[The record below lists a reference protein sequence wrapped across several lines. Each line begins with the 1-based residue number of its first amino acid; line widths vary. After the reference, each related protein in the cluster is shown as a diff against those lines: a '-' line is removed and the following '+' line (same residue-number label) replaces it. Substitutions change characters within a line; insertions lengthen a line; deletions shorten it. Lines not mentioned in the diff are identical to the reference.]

1 MVKLL
6 KFDIEFNNAESAYF
20 AGQEVSGKVV
30 IENTE
35 PKKINEILLE
45 LKGRA
50 KTYWTK
56 HSGKSRMHCSQA
68 EPYFCEQFNTCYTH
82 QFTQTT
88 SDNQKE
94 RILPDGRHEIPF
106 SFTLPKTLPTSFEGE
121 FGFIRYTC
129 KAICERPWDVD
140 IISKRAFTVIGIED
154 INQDPEAMEP
164 VCETECISS
173 VKLCCQKQGSIA
185 VKMSVDRTGFTPGE
199 KIQVNAL
206 ITNDSTK
213 MIRCLTLKMKQYID
227 YRAKTFAGNEEMKQA
242 NRLIAKKEK
251 GDIASHSTFAWTN
264 ETIDV
269 PPVPPR
275 LSRCKI
281 IQNNYMIEL
290 DVDGNVATVIPIQI
304 GTIPCLA
311 ALFQRNLNDKK
322 EIDDDDDDDNDD
334 DNNDND
340 GKSRINGDIKI
351 NESSSMLPSNKPK
364 IQVTI
369 TTENGQTLD
378 NTSETDELSPD
389 MELML
394 LSKKRVRIPSSI
406 LSELYPK
413 LPNPYYRQSLFGEV
427 DISEDQEHVQ
437 YGDTKFAPKYPFYTD

>member
-1 MVKLL
+1 MKIILNTVILEYCTSKILNTNELKMVKLL

-30 IENTE
+30 IENSE

-56 HSGKSRMHCSQA
+56 HSGKSRVHCSQA

-88 SDNQKE
+88 SNNQKE

-185 VKMSVDRTGFTPGE
+185 VKMSIDRTGFTPGE

-213 MIRCLTLKMKQYID
+213 MIRSLTLKMKQYVD
-227 YRAKTFAGNEEMKQA
+227 YRAKTFAGNEEMRQA

-251 GDIASHSTFAWTN
+251 SDIASHSTFAWTN

-281 IQNNYMIEL
+281 IQNTYMIEL
-290 DVDGNVATVIPIQI
+290 DVDGNVAT
-304 GTIPCLA
+304 
-311 ALFQRNLNDKK
+311 
-322 EIDDDDDDDNDD
+322 
-334 DNNDND
+334 
-340 GKSRINGDIKI
+340 
-351 NESSSMLPSNKPK
+351 
-364 IQVTI
+364 VTI

-389 MELML
+389 IELML
-394 LSKKRVRIPSSI
+394 VSKKRVRIPSSI